1 MPKFS
6 GLASQPQADGRDQG
20 QDYRKLL
27 ACAAFLILGSLPAI
41 LGYNTIGRI
50 FRLVD
55 QINDRNLYF
64 IPEQTWLLYIWGPL
78 VVLSASLFFLS
89 PALIALVT
97 RPASRQV
104 SNWIISAFGLALVIN
119 SLPIVILQGESSMP
133 IKGLVFIG
141 MILVVFLMGM
151 LFSFYRIRS
160 GNRFEIQSNLPGF
173 RKTTFSMLVTPWLLL
188 VGLAPKFYWESFNGD
203 GAHAME
209 VVRLLGQQALPFW
222 DPAAGEV
229 ASFPGLSSLLFA
241 YPGSWYFRL
250 FGEYEASIRLPY
262 ILFLVALFASLL
274 ALIEHERWRPLK
286 SWENWLVWLAL
297 VIYTITLAYSA
308 TYSPY
313 SADLA
318 LPATQDT
325 LFLATYF
332 GFILAYLR
340 RETGWWVL
348 FLVLCMTALPSALLL
363 VALFLGVILLLW
375 RPVPWNDFGRILGV
389 IFLFQLG
396 SLGLTPFLRW
406 IGYPTPGDEYQV
418 LGLLRRLAFL
428 QWEDVRRVLFMVV
441 PGGILPALSLLA
453 WRWQDRIGK
462 TLSLVCLAYF
472 LFFYIQGYTVL
483 HYYIPAMILPLVVFW
498 RIDRFNKQVRPVVFG
513 MASLLLGFLA
523 FYLSLPANPEIDLS
537 GRQVGSAIRVATGD
551 YQNLDSTVYRSSMLL
566 AKIFPYDWDPL
577 VPYLSYGASPLVLNY
592 YAHHPSSAVDTVI
605 LIQDQ
610 AKAPPLGWGLLLSQ
624 EQFHIYVRDLKTLK
638 DLQGLRPPTPAG
650 SLLYSLP
657 RGLIFRSV
665 PLINGPRI
673 YNLVD
678 VLTGWG
684 LDLDPLLNRLGVQP

>member
-1 MPKFS
+1 MPKS
-6 GLASQPQADGRDQG
+6 PGSSSQPQRSRRDQG

-27 ACAAFLILGSLPAI
+27 AFAAFLILGSLPAI

-55 QINDRNLYF
+55 QLNDRNLYF
-64 IPEQTWLLYIWGPL
+64 IPEQTWLLYVWGPL
-78 VVLSASLFFLS
+78 VVLSATLLFLS

-104 SNWIISAFGLALVIN
+104 SNWVITAFGLALVIN
-119 SLPIVILQGESSMP
+119 SLPMVILQGVTSVP
-133 IKGLVFIG
+133 ITGLTFIG
-141 MILVVFLMGM
+141 MILVVFLLGM
-151 LFSFYRIRS
+151 LFSFYRIRL
-160 GNRFEIQSNLPGF
+160 GHRFEIDCNQPGF
-173 RKTTFSMLVTPWLLL
+173 RNITLSMLVTPWLLL
-188 VGLAPKFYWESFNGD
+188 VGLAPKFHWESFNGD

-250 FGEYEASIRLPY
+250 FGEYEASIRIPY

-274 ALIEHERWRPLK
+274 ALIEHERWRRLK
-286 SWENWLVWLAL
+286 SWEHWLVWLAL
-297 VIYTITLAYSA
+297 VIYTVTLGYSA

-318 LPATQDT
+318 LPATQDS
-325 LFLATYF
+325 LFLAIYF
-332 GFILAYLR
+332 GFILTFLH
-340 RETGWWVL
+340 RETGWWVF

-363 VALFLGVILLLW
+363 VVLFLGAILLLW
-375 RPVPWNDFGRILGV
+375 RPVPWKDFRRILAI

-396 SLGLTPFLRW
+396 SLALAPFLRW
-406 IGYPTPGDEYQV
+406 IGYPTPGEEYQV
-418 LGLLRRLAFL
+418 LGLMRRLAFL

-441 PGGILPALSLLA
+441 PGGILPAFSLLA

-462 TLSLVCLAYF
+462 TLSLVYLSYF

-483 HYYIPAMILPLVVFW
+483 HHYIPAMILPLVVFW
-498 RIDRFNKQVRPVVFG
+498 RIERFNKQVSPVVFG
-513 MASLLLGFLA
+513 MATLLFALLA
-523 FYLSLPANPEIDLS
+523 FGLSLPANPKIELS
-537 GRQVGSAIRVATGD
+537 GRQFGSAIRISTGD
-551 YQNLDSTVYRSSMLL
+551 YRNLDPMVYRSSMLL
-566 AKIFPYDWDPL
+566 AKVFPYDWDPS
-577 VPYLSYGASPLVLNY
+577 VPYSSYGTSPLVLNY
-592 YAHHPSSAVDTVI
+592 YAHHPSSAVEPVI

-610 AKAPPLGWGLLLSQ
+610 AKAPPSGWGLLLSQ
-624 EQFHIYVRDLKTLK
+624 EQFHIYVRDLQV
-638 DLQGLRPPTPAG
+638 LQDMQNFRPPTPPG
-650 SLLYSLP
+650 SPLYSLP

-665 PLINGPRI
+665 PLTNGPRI

-684 LDLDPLLNRLGVQP
+684 FDLDPVLNRFGVQP

>member
-1 MPKFS
+1 MPKFPRS
-6 GLASQPQADGRDQG
+6 ARQHQLVGGDQG
-20 QDYRKLL
+20 QEYWKLL
-27 ACAAFLILGSLPAI
+27 ACAVFLMLGSLPA
-41 LGYNTIGRI
+41 LFGYSTIGRI
-50 FRLVD
+50 SRLVD
-55 QINDRNLYF
+55 LLIDRNLYF
-64 IPEQTWLLYIWGPL
+64 IPEQTWLLYIWGPV

-97 RPASRQV
+97 RPASCQV
-104 SNWIISAFGLALVIN
+104 SNWIITAFGLALVIN
-119 SLPIVILQGESSMP
+119 SLPMVIFQGVSGMP
-133 IKGLVFIG
+133 INGLAFIG
-141 MILVVFLMGM
+141 VILVVFLLGL
-151 LFSFYRIRS
+151 LFSFNRIRS
-160 GNRFEIQSNLPGF
+160 GHRFEILYNQPGF
-173 RKTTFSMLVTPWLLL
+173 RNTTLSMLVTPWLLL

-209 VVRLLGQQALPFW
+209 VVRLLGQRALPFW
-222 DPAAGEV
+222 DPLAGEV

-250 FGEYEASIRLPY
+250 FGEYEASIRFPY

-274 ALIEHERWRPLK
+274 ALIEHDRWRPLK
-286 SWENWLVWLAL
+286 AWEHWLVWSAL
-297 VIYTITLAYSA
+297 VIYSVTLAYSA

-325 LFLATYF
+325 LFMAIYF
-332 GFILAYLR
+332 GFILSYLR
-340 RETGWWVL
+340 RETGWWVF
-348 FLVLCMTALPSALLL
+348 FLVLCMITLPSALLL
-363 VALFLGVILLLW
+363 VVIFLGAILLLW
-375 RPVPWNDFGRILGV
+375 RPVPWKDLGRVLAV

-396 SLGLTPFLRW
+396 SLALTPFLRW

-428 QWEDVRRVLFMVV
+428 QWEDIRRVLFVVV

-462 TLSLVCLAYF
+462 TFTLVCLAYF

-498 RIDRFNKQVRPVVFG
+498 RIERFSRQVRPVFFG
-513 MASLLLGFLA
+513 MATVLFGLLA
-523 FYLSLPANPEIDLS
+523 FGFSLPANPKIDLS
-537 GRQVGSAIRVATGD
+537 GRQVGSGIRVATGD

-566 AKIFPYDWDPL
+566 ANIFPYDWDPL

-592 YAHHPSSAVDTVI
+592 YAHHPSSAVEPVI

-624 EQFHIYVRDLKTLK
+624 EHFRIYVRDLQILK
-638 DLQGLRPPTPAG
+638 NLQGLRPPTPAG
-650 SLLYSLP
+650 SPLYSLP

-665 PLINGPRI
+665 PLTNGPRI
-673 YNLVD
+673 YNLVE

-684 LDLDPLLNRLGVQP
+684 FDLNPLLNRLGVQH